1 MMMVYDVSCV
11 CMSCYHIH
19 CADVTIKMKNPT
31 LNPNEGDDDVIVCA
45 VLTGPPG
52 GLGQSVTVQ
61 FTAPANL
68 SPNGQQTR
76 MFGNIIHTL
85 LLTKHI
91 MLCMHTDD
99 IAFPSGAA
107 LLSERCITFTDPVSD
122 DELFETTSPL
132 ASFTVT
138 LSDNQDRV
146 TATGT
151 TTINVYDDD
160 GEIIF
165 SIMRLNKYCWL
176 IIA

>member
-1 MMMVYDVSCV
+1 
-11 CMSCYHIH
+11 
-19 CADVTIKMKNPT
+19 MKNPT

-52 GLGQSVTVQ
+52 GLGQPVTVQ

-76 MFGNIIHTL
+76 MFVDNYYAHCIHA
-85 LLTKHI
+85 HI
-91 MLCMHTDD
+91 VT
-99 IAFPSGAA
+99 FPSGVA
-107 LLSERCITFTDPVSD
+107 LLSEQCITYTDPVSD

-132 ASFTVT
+132 ASFTVR

-151 TTINVYDDD
+151 TTIKVYDDD
-160 GEIIF
+160 GEIKYQRIV
-165 SIMRLNKYCWL
+165 RLIDCDS
-176 IIA
+176 

>member
-1 MMMVYDVSCV
+1 
-11 CMSCYHIH
+11 
-19 CADVTIKMKNPT
+19 MKNAI
-31 LNPNEGDDDVIVCA
+31 LNQNEGDDGVTVCA
-45 VLTGPPG
+45 VPTGPTG

-68 SPNGQQTR
+68 SLNGQQTR
-76 MFGNIIHTL
+76 MFVVITCAHCIHA
-85 LLTKHI
+85 HI
-91 MLCMHTDD
+91 VT
-99 IAFPSGAA
+99 FPSGAA
-107 LLSERCITFTDPVSD
+107 FLSEQCITYNDPVSD

-132 ASFTVT
+132 ASFTVR

-165 SIMRLNKYCWL
+165 SIMSIGL
-176 IIA
+176 IDVIH